1 MIETTMPRTEQ
12 IVVCKWHPELIGS
25 LLDRSLEV
33 YVILDAFDVEHM
45 HPDWELLA
53 NAERVY
59 RISEFDSLEEISA
72 VASDLSLRGVAGD
85 RIISFTEF
93 SQFGAGYLS
102 TLLGDSADPLRHVAY
117 RDKRLMKQRVEAAGV
132 PTAAWASLPDRAD
145 ERDLR
150 AVRERLTFPIV
161 VKPAT
166 GGGTIGTFTVD
177 SPEELAPKLAG
188 LGATPFVKTS
198 QLIAEEFVVGRELHI
213 DALWEEGEPLL
224 LLVSAYHEN
233 RLAVLDGISGGA
245 DATLALDGSSVLAQE
260 DAPELYRR
268 VLELHRRVNRALG
281 IERAVTHLEV
291 FERHDGELVFSE
303 IATRLA
309 GAWIPMVLSEAI
321 GTDIYRTLAEA
332 MADGKIPAVRP
343 ARRHVGGLHLRPS
356 APGRITAIP
365 SAEEIL
371 AVDGV
376 LRVQHLRKVG
386 DVVDFSHPSEWCVFV
401 AIGADDAAG
410 YDELL
415 HRVAREIRIE
425 VEPLGAG
432 S

>member
-1 MIETTMPRTEQ
+1 MTDTTTPRSEQ

-33 YVILDAFDVEHM
+33 YVILDAFDVEYM
-45 HPDWELLA
+45 NPDWKLLEG
-53 NAERVY
+53 AERVY
-59 RISEFDSLEEISA
+59 QISEFDSLEEIATVA
-72 VASDLSLRGVAGD
+72 VDLSLRGVAGD

-102 TLLGDSADPLRHVAY
+102 TLLGDPCDPLRHVAY
-117 RDKRLMKQRVEAAGV
+117 RDKRLMKERVAAVGV
-132 PTAAWASLPDRAD
+132 PTTAWVGLPDRAD

-150 AVRERLTFPIV
+150 AVCEQLTFPIV
-161 VKPAT
+161 VKPAS

-177 SPEELAPKLAG
+177 FPEELAPKLAA
-188 LGATPFVKTS
+188 LGPAPFVKTS

-213 DALWEEGEPLL
+213 DALWEDGEPLM

-233 RLAVLDGISGGA
+233 RLTVLEGISGGA
-245 DATLALDGSSVLAQE
+245 DASLALDGSNVIPQE

-268 VLELHRRVNRALG
+268 VLELHRGVNRALG

-291 FERHDGELVFSE
+291 FERPDGELVFSE
-303 IATRLA
+303 IATRLG
-309 GAWIPMVLSEAI
+309 GAWIPLMLSEAT
-321 GTDIYRTLAEA
+321 GLDIYRSLAES
-332 MADGKIPAVRP
+332 MTTGKIPAPRP
-343 ARRHVGGLHLRPS
+343 GRRYIGGLHLRPS

-365 SAEEIL
+365 STEEML
-371 AVDGV
+371 ALDGV
-376 LRVQHLRKVG
+376 LRVQQLRQVG

-401 AIGADDAAG
+401 VFGTDDAAE
-410 YDELL
+410 YEELL

-425 VEPLGAG
+425 VEP
-432 S
+432 SS